1 MGSHLTSTCIRMRW
15 GAILLLLCVALVLV
29 DAKKKP
35 KGKGKSKPTKGECF
49 TKGPKPKST
58 SKQDKKKFF
67 EKYTLSSK
75 GCPCWWD
82 ITQKEG
88 CACCKPGKDIQQ
100 CGYPMQEYCYKKNK
114 KKPMG
119 CPGVCNNEFTYSTKG
134 FPCYSDHS
142 NKNCAWF
149 TEKGF
154 QCDKKNKDT
163 GVDAK
168 EGSRCTNGKNKNYCK
183 NQQGDCKHTPG
194 CDVNAECKFKKK
206 LSRYLSYWQCE
217 CQKPWKGNGI
227 QCQDANGAFSSP
239 PNLGAEMTLS
249 LTKEEYTYPFNNGE
263 LSLGE
268 KMEALNQ
275 EMNGVAGNVCDGD
288 SCNATFN
295 QTVQEN

>member
-1 MGSHLTSTCIRMRW
+1 MSLPTLPKDFLATQITASKNI
-15 GAILLLLCVALVLV
+15 ILDILSVKLC
-29 DAKKKP
+29 
-35 KGKGKSKPTKGECF
+35 
-49 TKGPKPKST
+49 
-58 SKQDKKKFF
+58 
-67 EKYTLSSK
+67 
-75 GCPCWWD
+75 
-82 ITQKEG
+82 
-88 CACCKPGKDIQQ
+88 
-100 CGYPMQEYCYKKNK
+100 
-114 KKPMG
+114 
-119 CPGVCNNEFTYSTKG
+119 
-134 FPCYSDHS
+134 HS
-142 NKNCAWF
+142 KNCAWC

-168 EGSRCTNGKNKNYCK
+168 EGSRCTNGDHNNNFLPFFLKSHYSIAGKNKNYCK
-183 NQQGDCKHTPG
+183 NQQGDCKHIPG

-227 QCQDANGAFSSP
+227 QCQDVNGTLSSP
-239 PNLGAEMTLS
+239 PNLGVEMTLS

-275 EMNGVAGNVCDGD
+275 EMNEVAGNVCD
-288 SCNATFN
+288 SCNATFH